1 MFTASK
7 IILPVFALFWCM
19 SALNARQTPAVL
31 PSLLNNQTNKNA
43 TDHDNTMEALLK
55 QKMFVKVFTN
65 KNKIFVGEPVMAV
78 YKFYV
83 AMNINDQPTVT
94 KQPEFSGC
102 SVKELN
108 FDQGPELENINN
120 EPYAVYTI
128 RKVQLTP
135 LQQGMLSLGNA
146 SVNNTIEVLNP
157 DDVYSTER
165 FNITVHNTDMT
176 IEVNELP
183 VKNKPA
189 DFYGLTGTY
198 TITAAAP
205 KDKIPVGETGHLI
218 VTIKGSGNF
227 DAISRPEILWPANI
241 EHFEGDDS
249 QHVDQGNFPLSG
261 YRVFNIPFIGKTEG
275 IVMIPPVKFSFFNT
289 SSKDY
294 QTINTDSITI
304 TFSKALATKDEFT
317 NVVNYDITNRQ
328 YLWIVPAIA
337 VAVALIGFISY
348 RRNKK
353 TALKATAVTSTTAPP
368 VFIQPPPVYHIK
380 YRTDFSRYL
389 KELESKTDN
398 KTFFTKAKEL
408 LTKAVA
414 ERIDSNQYSEQF
426 LLAELKQRTYDAPV
440 CNKVDVL
447 YKAFNLNLYA
457 PYETQAD
464 LDLYFT
470 ELKQVIEELQAE
482 A

>member
-1 MFTASK
+1 
-7 IILPVFALFWCM
+7 M
-19 SALNARQTPAVL
+19 SVLNARQTPAVL
-31 PSLLNNQTNKNA
+31 PSLLNNNQTNKSSAN
-43 TDHDNTMEALLK
+43 DDNTMEALLK

-146 SVNNTIEVLNP
+146 SVNNTVEILNP
-157 DDVYSTER
+157 DDPYSTEK
-165 FNITVHNTDMT
+165 FNITVQNTDMT
-176 IEVNELP
+176 VEVNELP

-189 DFYGLTGTY
+189 DFYGLTGIY
-198 TITAAAP
+198 TITMTAS

-227 DAISRPEILWPANI
+227 DAISGPEIVWPAGI

-249 QHVDQGNFPLSG
+249 QHVDQGNFPLTG
-261 YRVFNIPFIGKTEG
+261 YRVFNIPFLGKAEG

-289 SSKDY
+289 SSEDY
-294 QTINTDSITI
+294 QTIHTDSITI
-304 TFSKALATKDEFT
+304 TFSKALAAKDEFT

-337 VAVALIGFISY
+337 IAVALVGFISY

-353 TALKATAVTSTTAPP
+353 LSLKATAASNTTVAP
-368 VFIQPPPVYHIK
+368 VFIPPPPVYHIK

-389 KELESKTDN
+389 NELESKTAN
-398 KTFFTKAKEL
+398 NAFFAKAKEL

-440 CNKVDVL
+440 CNKVAAL
-447 YKAFNLNLYA
+447 YEAFNLNLYA
-457 PYETQAD
+457 PFEIQAD
-464 LDLYFT
+464 LDVYFT
-470 ELKQVIEELQAE
+470 RLKQVIEELQAE
-482 A
+482 G